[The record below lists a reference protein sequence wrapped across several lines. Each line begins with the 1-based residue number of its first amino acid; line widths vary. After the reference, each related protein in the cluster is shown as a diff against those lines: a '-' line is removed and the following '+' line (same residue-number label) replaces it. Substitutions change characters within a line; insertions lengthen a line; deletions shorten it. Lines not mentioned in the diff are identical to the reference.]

1 MKKNS
6 WHLNFYTVGVII
18 FSLVSFYQKKNNQT
32 KNFFFKKRN
41 QTETGSNRPVWLGFF
56 PV

>member
-18 FSLVSFYQKKNNQT
+18 FSSVFLSKKNNQT
-32 KNFFFKKRN
+32 KKVFFKKRN
-41 QTETGSNRPVWLGFF
+41 QTETGSNQPVWLGFF